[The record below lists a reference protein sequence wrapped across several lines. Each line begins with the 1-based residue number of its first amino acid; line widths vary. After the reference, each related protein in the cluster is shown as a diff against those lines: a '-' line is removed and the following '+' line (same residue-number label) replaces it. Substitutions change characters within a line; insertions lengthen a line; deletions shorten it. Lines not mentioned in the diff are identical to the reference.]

1 MELLD
6 IKEYGRFIKKRR
18 EEIGLSQVQ
27 LSAKSGVSLSTLTQ
41 IEQLARKD
49 IRIKTLNKILKSLEN

>member
-6 IKEYGRFIKKRR
+6 IKEYGKYIKKRR

-49 IRIKTLNKILKSLEN
+49 IRIKTLNKILKALEN

>member
-1 MELLD
+1 MKILD
-6 IKEYGRFIKKRR
+6 IKEYGKYIKKRR

-49 IRIKTLNKILKSLEN
+49 IRIKTLNKILKALEN

>member
-6 IKEYGRFIKKRR
+6 IKEYGKYIKKRR

>member
-6 IKEYGRFIKKRR
+6 IKEYGIYIKKRR